1 MGNSLQ
7 RRHRILACC
16 LALACTCNWA
26 GATGGLA
33 WRDPIEVA
41 QGRGERGP
49 WRQNESRYDY
59 VDDPAVAIDA
69 QGGIAVAYV
78 DEARKD
84 VFFQRFAADGSRQ
97 FDAPVNVSRNPA
109 SFSWLPRVLL
119 ARNDSRKVFVLW
131 QEILFGGGSHGGD
144 IFFARSEDGGHHF
157 SPALNLTM
165 AASGMG
171 KGRINRD
178 IWHNGSLDLA
188 LAADGTLYAAWTE
201 YHGGLWLAR
210 SADGGASFSRPQ
222 RIAGGDGDKPARAP
236 SLAAGAGGMLYL
248 AWTIGDDDGADIH
261 VARSTDGGLH
271 VEQPL
276 LVAPSSAYS
285 DAPRLALDNEGVLH
299 LVYAESSK
307 GPFDRYRIRYTRS
320 TDGAR
325 SFDAPRN
332 ISQPLPGKA
341 VSAAFPEIAIDG
353 GKAVFVLWESYD
365 AARERPRGLG
375 MAVSRDGGRGF
386 GSPAMVPGSVDPDG
400 GFNGS
405 YQGLLMKKLAV
416 SRAGGIA
423 IANSALVQDR
433 GSRIWIMRA
442 DTVKSSAGQSRNGLR
457 QKARR

>member
-1 MGNSLQ
+1 MGNSSQ
-7 RRHRILACC
+7 RRHCILACC
-16 LALACTCNWA
+16 LALACACAWA
-26 GATGGLA
+26 GATEGLA
-33 WRDPIEVA
+33 WRSPIEVA
-41 QGRGERGP
+41 QGHGERGP

-69 QGGIAVAYV
+69 QGGIAVTYV

-84 VFFQRFAADGSRQ
+84 VFFQRFAADGRGQ
-97 FDAPVNVSRNPA
+97 LAAPVNVSRNPA

-119 ARNDSRKVFVLW
+119 AQDDPRKVFVLW

-144 IFFARSEDGGHHF
+144 IFFARSEDGGNSF
-157 SPALNLTM
+157 FPALNLTM

-210 SADGGASFSRPQ
+210 STDGGARFTQPQ
-222 RIAGGDGDKPARAP
+222 RIAGGDGEKPARAP
-236 SLAAGAGGMLYL
+236 SLAAGKDGVLYL
-248 AWTIGDDDGADIH
+248 AWTTGDDDGADIH

-276 LVAPSSAYS
+276 LVAPSSSYS
-285 DAPRLALDNEGVLH
+285 DAPRLAMDDAGILH
-299 LVYAESSK
+299 LVYAESRK
-307 GPFDRYRIRYTRS
+307 GPFDRYRIYYTRS

-325 SFDAPRN
+325 SFDTPRD

-341 VSAAFPEIAIDG
+341 VSAAFPEIAVDG
-353 GKAVFVLWESYD
+353 GGSVFVLWESYD
-365 AARERPRGLG
+365 DARDRPRGLG
-375 MAVSRDGGRGF
+375 MVLSRDGGRNF
-386 GSPAMVPGSVDPDG
+386 GPPMTVPGSIDPGG

-416 SRAGGIA
+416 SRTGSVS

-433 GSRIWIMRA
+433 SSRVWIMRA
-442 DTVKSSAGQSRNGLR
+442 EREK
-457 QKARR
+457 